1 MGAEIPDGAVVVA
14 RAILNSSLWTMRIED
29 RVVALTCIAIA
40 NFRDAEWWD
49 GNQKITIKRG
59 QFVRSWQEL
68 AKACNLPLQVV
79 RTSIKNLENNRDN
92 QGVPFLTR
100 KSTQRYT
107 LYTMPKYDF
116 YQDLRNYSDSVNTTS
131 NLTRQNSPSNTTS
144 GENQHEPNKASSA
157 PKPGGKGHSTKRTVP
172 VQPLHTSG
180 KPEKLTTN
188 NNNNNKNVLN
198 KNKQQGPKPKTKLQ
212 RNEVS
217 LHSTPQTAQDAPGST
232 QTPDPSVVTGSLS
245 NVLNQVNY
253 RRGVLLLSDLG
264 VATKKARELA
274 AHRPIGEII
283 DIVGS
288 ARGKANPPGWAVQA
302 VTKGWG
308 VPEDPAG
315 RAEILPA
322 LQADAVAL
330 LATAPL
336 RKKKGP
342 YARRPGESIEQMSER
357 IKRQKRE
364 AKSKK

>member
-40 NFRDAEWWD
+40 NFQDAEWWD

-100 KSTQRYT
+100 KPTQRYT

-116 YQDLRNYSDSVNTTS
+116 YQDLRNYSDSVNTTY
-131 NLTRQNSPSNTTS
+131 NLTRQKGSSNTTA

-157 PKPGGKGHSTKRTVP
+157 PKPGGKGHSTKSKKKT
-172 VQPLHTSG
+172 QPRPPSAD
-180 KPEKLTTN
+180 PEKLTTN
-188 NNNNNKNVLN
+188 NNNNNKNGLN
-198 KNKQQGPKPKTKLQ
+198 KNKQQGADPKTKLQ
-212 RNEVS
+212 RDEVS
-217 LHSTPQTAQDAPGST
+217 LHSTPQASQDRSGPP
-232 QTPDPSVVTGSLS
+232 QIPDPPVVTDPSS
-245 NVLNQVNY
+245 NLLNQVNY
-253 RRGVLLLSDLG
+253 RRGVLLLSDMG
-264 VATKKARELA
+264 ITQKKARELA
-274 AHRPIGEII
+274 TNRPIGEIV

-288 ARGKANPPGWAVQA
+288 ARGKANPAGWTIQA
-302 VTKGWG
+302 VAKGWG

-357 IKRQKRE
+357 IKRLKRE
-364 AKSKK
+364 SKGKK